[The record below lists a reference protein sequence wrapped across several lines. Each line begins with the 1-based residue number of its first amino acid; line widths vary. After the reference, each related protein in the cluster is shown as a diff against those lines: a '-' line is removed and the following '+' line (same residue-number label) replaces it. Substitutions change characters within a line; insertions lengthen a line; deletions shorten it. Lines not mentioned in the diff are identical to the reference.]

1 MAHNASVQPLGQT
14 LDRECLTF
22 PNRFLLWALRIWV
35 VAHHQQRSPLA
46 VLERAFRFLGSEEGA
61 PLLNRLMMAL
71 GAAARRQVDVR
82 PPCHIEISAD
92 ERRLL
97 DIVRMAQSAAPDAA
111 GHRFLLLSLIQSHQ
125 RHLVEDLVHALGR
138 DLLRVGLDLASSE
151 LTTGKPANTP
161 CATARRRLAVGQC
174 PAAAPSAGTEAH
186 ANGSEAG

>member
-1 MAHNASVQPLGQT
+1 MAYNASTQQLGQT
-14 LDRECLTF
+14 LDRERLTF
-22 PNRFLLWALRIWV
+22 PNKFLLWALRIWV

-97 DIVRMAQSAAPDAA
+97 DIVRMAQSATPDAA
-111 GHRFLLLSLIQSHQ
+111 GYRFLLLSLVQAHQ
-125 RHLVEDLVHALGR
+125 RHLVEDLVGALGR
-138 DLLRVGLDLASSE
+138 DLLDVGLDLASKE
-151 LTTGKPANTP
+151 LGTGKPANTP
-161 CATARRRLAVGQC
+161 CAAARRRLVVGQC
-174 PAAAPSAGTEAH
+174 PAAAPSAGKEA
-186 ANGSEAG
+186 NVSGGDAG